1 MFKLVFLPRWTISKC
16 SCSIWT
22 SWQPAENKCFQ
33 FERSCSVEPLLCYST
48 SLNVLERDLFS
59 SPCWHGK
66 HILYCA
72 LSDRWGGFLGW
83 PGKPLSP
90 PVHFEPALP
99 GRAVHP
105 RHTMTT
111 NQPPS
116 KSREPVRPTNTSHK
130 VYSKSG
136 ERPFVMHFD

>member
-1 MFKLVFLPRWTISKC
+1 MFLLYLDILTACRKQAV
-16 SCSIWT
+16 
-22 SWQPAENKCFQ
+22 FQ

-72 LSDRWGGFLGW
+72 LSDRWGVSSGDQGS
-83 PGKPLSP
+83 LSP
-90 PVHFEPALP
+90 PQCILSQLSQEERFIP
-99 GRAVHP
+99 G
-105 RHTMTT
+105 HTMTT

-116 KSREPVRPTNTSHK
+116 KSREPVWPTNTSHK